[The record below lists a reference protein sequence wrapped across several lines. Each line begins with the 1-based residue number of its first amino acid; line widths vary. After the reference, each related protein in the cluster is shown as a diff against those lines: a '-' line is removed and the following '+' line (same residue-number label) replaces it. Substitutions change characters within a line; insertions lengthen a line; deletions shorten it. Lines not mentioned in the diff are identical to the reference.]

1 MRRTRH
7 FGRTLIK
14 VVLVVTLVLAC
25 IAVPVTISRY
35 IERKAVEDNATAAT
49 FEITQTGNFVKT
61 YIFNVYPNGDF
72 KQNII
77 LKNGS
82 EVDIQYTVTARLKYQ
97 VIDGMSFVV
106 ENGTGTLEAG
116 ESTPDNSIYV
126 GVNWPKT
133 PAPSYKNANIVD
145 VLEVTVICEQVD

>member
-35 IERKAVEDNATAAT
+35 IERQAVEDNATAAT
-49 FEITQTGNFVKT
+49 FEITQAGNFVKT
-61 YIFNVYPNGDF
+61 YVFNVYPDGDF

-82 EVDIQYTVTARLKYQ
+82 EVDIRYTVTARLKYQ

-106 ENGTGTLEAG
+106 ENGSGTLEAG

-126 GVNWPKT
+126 GVNWPGVHD
-133 PAPSYKNANIVD
+133 YKNANIVD
-145 VLEVTVICEQVD
+145 VLEVTVICEQID